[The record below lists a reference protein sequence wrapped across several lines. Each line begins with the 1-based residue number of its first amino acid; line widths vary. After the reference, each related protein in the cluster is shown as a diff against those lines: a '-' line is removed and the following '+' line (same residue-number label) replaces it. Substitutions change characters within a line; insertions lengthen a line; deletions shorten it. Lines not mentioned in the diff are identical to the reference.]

1 MSKTPFQ
8 KENRP
13 VKHLN
18 MKVIHN
24 VGLHARPAAVFVQ
37 EANAYESKI
46 EVRNASKD
54 SEWVDAKSILG
65 VLTLGVEQDHDI
77 EITIEGSDE
86 EEASEALESLIESN
100 FEGRL

>member
-1 MSKTPFQ
+1 MKC
-8 KENRP
+8 
-13 VKHLN
+13 LN
-18 MKVIHN
+18 LKVTHE

-37 EANAYESKI
+37 EANAYDSKI

-65 VLTLGVEQDHDI
+65 VLTLGVEQDHEI
-77 EITIEGSDE
+77 EITVEGGDE
-86 EEASEALESLIESN
+86 EEASKVLQTLIESN